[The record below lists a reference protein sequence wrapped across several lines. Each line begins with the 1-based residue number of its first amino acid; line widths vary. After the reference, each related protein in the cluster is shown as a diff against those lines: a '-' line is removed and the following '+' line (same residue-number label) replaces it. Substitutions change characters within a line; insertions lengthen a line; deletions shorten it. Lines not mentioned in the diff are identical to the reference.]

1 MLLGILNKTRHD
13 RNLKQELLQVITQSP
28 LSDEDN
34 QPRVWS
40 NQQLAFCYVPS
51 GIETLDEPDQ
61 PFYNSDRQIVVLFEG
76 KVYNASEL
84 KNNLGSDARLQTS
97 GSGEILAY
105 LYDRNPNRFLD
116 SVNGKF
122 VFALW
127 DERAQRLI
135 LGRDRLGIQPLFYCD
150 NGEQLMFS
158 SSLRSLMAT
167 GWIQKQLN
175 YDVALEYLLYC
186 YNPSDQTLLQNVYKL
201 PAGHL
206 LSVDCTGT
214 ALNRYWQLSFANP
227 YVKTEAQ
234 YCEEIPALIQDA
246 VQIRMDRD
254 RLPGVLLS
262 GGIDS
267 STMVSLT
274 SRLSSDPV
282 STFSFRC
289 QGRSYDESRYARL
302 VAQQYG
308 THHTEVSYQSHDLHR
323 IAKAVQAMDEP
334 LCDIGIEIGTFIL
347 GQAAQGQVSYV
358 FSGEGGDELFGGHP
372 VYIADKVATVIDRIP
387 PAIVNPIAQLLQHLP
402 DSDQKKNL
410 QVKLK
415 RFAYS
420 LSFPTDLLSHRWR
433 VYYKPQEFSQ
443 LCTSDFLSACHLDRI
458 FDSMLKHTQDTDGL
472 DCLSRS
478 LYSDYWTLVSFYL
491 RRLELL
497 QAFGIENRLPL
508 LDHRLVEYAAKI
520 PSHLKI
526 RGFSDIKYIYKQALV
541 GLLPDEILFNRPKL
555 GHSVPMKNWMRED
568 ALIQTWMEE
577 ILCKS
582 TIESRGLF
590 NADFIKRSLDEHLRK
605 THNHSHRLWSLLVLE
620 LWIRTYLD

>member
-1 MLLGILNKTRHD
+1 
-13 RNLKQELLQVITQSP
+13 
-28 LSDEDN
+28 
-34 QPRVWS
+34 
-40 NQQLAFCYVPS
+40 
-51 GIETLDEPDQ
+51 
-61 PFYNSDRQIVVLFEG
+61 
-76 KVYNASEL
+76 
-84 KNNLGSDARLQTS
+84 
-97 GSGEILAY
+97 
-105 LYDRNPNRFLD
+105 
-116 SVNGKF
+116 
-122 VFALW
+122 
-127 DERAQRLI
+127 
-135 LGRDRLGIQPLFYCD
+135 
-150 NGEQLMFS
+150 
-158 SSLRSLMAT
+158 
-167 GWIQKQLN
+167 
-175 YDVALEYLLYC
+175 
-186 YNPSDQTLLQNVYKL
+186 
-201 PAGHL
+201 
-206 LSVDCTGT
+206 
-214 ALNRYWQLSFANP
+214 
-227 YVKTEAQ
+227 
-234 YCEEIPALIQDA
+234 
-246 VQIRMDRD
+246 
-254 RLPGVLLS
+254 
-262 GGIDS
+262 
-267 STMVSLT
+267 
-274 SRLSSDPV
+274 
-282 STFSFRC
+282 
-289 QGRSYDESRYARL
+289 
-302 VAQQYG
+302 
-308 THHTEVSYQSHDLHR
+308 
-323 IAKAVQAMDEP
+323 
-334 LCDIGIEIGTFIL
+334 
-347 GQAAQGQVSYV
+347 
-358 FSGEGGDELFGGHP
+358 LFGGHP